1 MTITIHLEGSSEKIG
16 IYNLNRLELEGI
28 DNGNYDLEDR
38 EDLERYLEDV
48 DALVESGELD
58 ELESAEVVRVLD
70 PEDLREILLGDG
82 SGEEEALETD
92 AITLQNIPADR
103 FLRLIEEAEPGE
115 ILYLRNE
122 RGEGFWDFSAE
133 VEREEVDSSRISMG
147 YIECSLEFDTY
158 DLLRET
164 YYDRLCD
171 TFLPTELRYGETP
184 FNRDRLL
191 FNPSFISGTLY
202 KVVRDPETG
211 TKVLER
217 LPVPTR
223 IFLDESEEI

>member
-1 MTITIHLEGSSEKIG
+1 MTITIHLEGSTEKIG
-16 IYNLNRLELEGI
+16 IYNLDRLELEGI

-58 ELESAEVVRVLD
+58 ALESAEVVSVLD
-70 PEDLREILLGDG
+70 PENLQEILLGDG
-82 SGEEEALETD
+82 SREEEALEID

-103 FLRLIEEAEPGE
+103 FLHLIEEAEPGE

-133 VEREEVDSSRISMG
+133 VEDEEADPSKISMG
-147 YIECSLEFDTY
+147 YVECSLELDTY

-171 TFLPTELRYGETP
+171 TFLPTELRYDETP